1 MGRELLGNLLS
12 CRQYDECVIITINC
26 KDLQTQIE
34 SNIPYIG
41 PQEDLDADI
50 WMYLSSGFQV
60 YDKTK
65 ASKI

>member
-1 MGRELLGNLLS
+1 MQRQILGYLLP
-12 CRQYDECVIITINC
+12 CRQSDECVIITINR
-26 KDLQTQIE
+26 KDLQTQTE
-34 SNIPYIG
+34 SNIPCIG